1 MAAGPPN
8 NSDKREDA
16 VMAFKPFD
24 LTGKVALVTGGN
36 GGIGLGMAE
45 GLAAAGAKVA
55 IWGQNPEKNAKA
67 EAALKAHGGEV
78 LVQKVDVADE
88 AAVVAGVA
96 EVIKTFGRLDF
107 CAANAGIGGGGTFDE
122 LTTEQWR
129 RVTTVNL
136 DAVFWTFREATHHM
150 KARAEAGDPGG
161 SLVVTSSTSAI
172 HGAPRNQAY
181 ASTKAGVLAMIRGLA
196 VEYARYGIRANSILP
211 GWIATDMTAGA
222 QGNDKFNDQV
232 IRRVPFRRWGE
243 GDDFSGIA
251 VYLASDA
258 SRFHT
263 GDSFVIDGG
272 YTIY

>member
-1 MAAGPPN
+1 
-8 NSDKREDA
+8 
-16 VMAFKPFD
+16 MAFNPFD

-45 GLAAAGAKVA
+45 GLAQAGAKVA

-67 EAALKAHGGEV
+67 EATLKGHGVDV
-78 LVQKVDVADE
+78 LVQAVDVNDE

-96 EVIKTFGRLDF
+96 EVLKKFGRLDF
-107 CAANAGIGGGGTFDE
+107 VAANAGVGGGAPFHE
-122 LTTEQWR
+122 MTTEKWR

-136 DAVFWTFREATHHM
+136 DAVFWTFREAAKHM
-150 KARAEAGDPGG
+150 IERAQAGDPGG
-161 SLVVTSSTSAI
+161 SLLVTSSTSAI
-172 HGAPRNQAY
+172 HGAPKNQAY
-181 ASTKAGVLAMIRGLA
+181 AATKGGVLAMVRGLA

-211 GWIATDMTAGA
+211 GWIRSDMTAAA
-222 QGNDKFNDQV
+222 QKWDKFNDQV
-232 IRRVPFRRWGE
+232 IGRVPMRRWGDPE
-243 GDDFSGIA
+243 DFSGIA

-258 SRFHT
+258 SKFHT

>member
-1 MAAGPPN
+1 
-8 NSDKREDA
+8 
-16 VMAFKPFD
+16 MAFKPFD

-55 IWGQNPEKNAKA
+55 VWGQNPEKNAKA
-67 EAALKAHGGEV
+67 EAALKAYGGDV

-96 EVIKTFGRLDF
+96 EVIKTLGRLDF
-107 CAANAGIGGGGTFDE
+107 CAANAGIGGGAPFDQM
-122 LTTEQWR
+122 TTEKWR

-136 DAVFWTFREATHHM
+136 DAVFWTFREAARHM
-150 KARAEAGDPGG
+150 KERAEAGDPGG

-181 ASTKAGVLAMIRGLA
+181 ASTKAGVLAMVRGLA
-196 VEYARYGIRANSILP
+196 VEYARYGVRANSILP

-222 QGNDKFNDQV
+222 QGNDKFNEQV
-232 IRRVPFRRWGE
+232 IRRVPVRRWGE
-243 GDDFSGIA
+243 GEDFSGIA

-272 YTIY
+272 YTIF

>member
-1 MAAGPPN
+1 
-8 NSDKREDA
+8 
-16 VMAFKPFD
+16 MAFNPFD

-67 EAALKAHGGEV
+67 EATLKAYGGEV
-78 LVQKVDVADE
+78 LVQAVDVNDE
-88 AAVVAGVA
+88 AAVAAGVA

-107 CAANAGIGGGGTFDE
+107 CAANAGIGGGGPFAE
-122 LTTEQWR
+122 MTTEKWR
-129 RVTTVNL
+129 RVTAVNL
-136 DAVFWTFREATHHM
+136 DAVFWTFREAAKHM
-150 KARAEAGDPGG
+150 IERAKAGDPGG
-161 SLVVTSSTSAI
+161 SLLVTSSTSAI

-181 ASTKAGVLAMIRGLA
+181 AATKGAVLSMVRGLA
-196 VEYARYGIRANSILP
+196 VEYARYGVRANSILP
-211 GWIATDMTAGA
+211 GWIRSDMTAA
-222 QGNDKFNDQV
+222 SQKWDKFNDQV
-232 IRRVPFRRWGE
+232 IGRVPMRRWGDPE
-243 GDDFSGIA
+243 DFSGIA

-263 GDSFVIDGG
+263 GDAIVIDGG

>member
-1 MAAGPPN
+1 
-8 NSDKREDA
+8 
-16 VMAFKPFD
+16 MAFTPFD
-24 LTGKVALVTGGN
+24 LSGKVALITGGN

-55 IWGQNPEKNAKA
+55 IWGMNPEKNARA
-67 EAALKAHGGEV
+67 ELAIKAHGGEV
-78 LVQKVDVADE
+78 LVQGVDVSDE

-96 EVIKTFGRLDF
+96 AVVERFGRLDF
-107 CAANAGIGGGGTFDE
+107 CAANAGIGGGAPFDQQ
-122 LTTEQWR
+122 TTENWR

-136 DAVFWTFREATHHM
+136 DAVFWTFREAVKPM
-150 KARAEAGDPGG
+150 LARSQAGEPGG
-161 SLVVTSSTSAI
+161 SLLVTSSTSAI

-181 ASTKAGVLAMIRGLA
+181 AASKAAVQAMVRGLA
-196 VEYARYGIRANSILP
+196 VEYAKHGIRANAVLP
-211 GWIATDMTAGA
+211 GWIATDMTAA
-222 QGNDKFNDQV
+222 LQAWDTFNEKA
-232 IRRVPFRRWGE
+232 IGRVPMRRWGQ

>member
-1 MAAGPPN
+1 
-8 NSDKREDA
+8 
-16 VMAFKPFD
+16 MAFKPFD

-67 EAALKAHGGEV
+67 EATLKGYGVEV

-88 AAVVAGVA
+88 QAVVAGVA
-96 EVIKTFGRLDF
+96 EALKTFGRLDF
-107 CAANAGIGGGGTFDE
+107 VAANAGVGGGAPFHE
-122 LTTEQWR
+122 MTTEKWR

-136 DAVFWTFREATHHM
+136 DAVFWTFREAAKHM
-150 KARAEAGDPGG
+150 IERAEAGDPGG
-161 SLVVTSSTSAI
+161 SMVVTSSTSAI

-181 ASTKAGVLAMIRGLA
+181 ASTKAGVIAMIRGLA
-196 VEYARYGIRANSILP
+196 VEYARYGIRANAILP
-211 GWIATDMTAGA
+211 GWIATDMTAGLQA
-222 QGNDKFNDQV
+222 WDTFNEKA
-232 IRRVPFRRWGE
+232 IGRVPMRRWGE
-243 GDDFSGIA
+243 GEDFSGIA

-258 SRFHT
+258 SKFHT

-272 YTIY
+272 YTIF